1 MATAPEDPEYV
12 EGPLLA
18 DGCIEERR
26 YQLRLADTAT
36 RDHTLVCLP
45 TGLGKTAVSLLV
57 TADRLAEHGGRSLL
71 LAPTK
76 PLVQQH
82 AAFYREPLDV
92 PDDEIVVF
100 TGDVR
105 PDDRAALWDD
115 ARVVCAT
122 PQVVE
127 NDLVGNRISLAGVV
141 HCTFDE
147 CHRATGEYAYN
158 YIADRYHADADRP
171 LVTGMSASPGGD
183 KEEILTVCD
192 NLGLREVAVMTEDD
206 ADVEAHTYH
215 TAVEWEEVELPE
227 AVLAIRDRLNDV
239 ISDRLESLRELG
251 VANTTDP
258 NLSQSQ
264 LNRIRAKLQRLI
276 DNGDSDG
283 YQGMSAHA
291 EIMKLR
297 RAVELVETQSV
308 ESLRRYFERQRDAAR
323 SSGASKASQRF
334 VSEPRVTQAM
344 ESAESFDDLHP
355 KFRRTRI
362 LLARTLGV
370 EDGERVIVF
379 TESRDTAESLTDFL
393 GEHFETRR
401 FVGQGD
407 KEGSDGM
414 TQTEQTDTLDRFRDG
429 EFEVLVSTS
438 VAEEGLDVPDVDL
451 VLFYEPVP
459 KGIRSIQRKGRTGRA
474 SEGRVVV
481 LMAAD
486 TRDEAFFWK
495 SRNEEKR
502 METELRK
509 LKDLEGEIE
518 AEIAAQPGLAEFPG
532 GAADRREAAERAS
545 GGRPTEGRP
554 PNERAG
560 GVSGANDDTRAA
572 SGNAA
577 SQWSRP
583 SFPRDHV
590 VVVREVL
597 GPDLVV
603 GGGRQRPAGH
613 PGLVGV
619 VDRKRPRVDGD
630 GAVFEVRAVVGA
642 HDDGVRRRG
651 GAVVGRRLRHEEV
664 DLGVASVGARLAS
677 VATDHAG
684 VVVAGSQL
692 VLDLRDG
699 PVGVVRRVDLDRGCR
714 ARLGRAVG
722 GGIRVRVG
730 SLLERSPR
738 RLGRRRRG
746 ICRVFRLVPRR
757 GEAVGRGDQPSARP
771 GEVVDAVLP

>member
-12 EGPLLA
+12 DGPMLA

-57 TADRLAEHGGRSLL
+57 TADRLAEHGGKSLL
-71 LAPTK
+71 MAPTK

-82 AAFYREPLDV
+82 AGFYREALEV

-127 NDLVGNRISLAGVV
+127 NDLVGNRITLADVV

-171 LVTGMSASPGGD
+171 LVSGMSASPGGD

-215 TAVEWEEVELPE
+215 TAVEWEEVELPD
-227 AVLAIRDRLNDV
+227 AVLSIRDQLNDV
-239 ISDRLESLRELG
+239 ISERLESLRELG

-264 LNRIRAKLQRLI
+264 LNRIRAKLQRLV
-276 DNGDSDG
+276 DNGDSEG

-334 VSEPRVTQAM
+334 VSDPRVEQAM
-344 ESAESFDDLHP
+344 QSAESFDDLHP

-370 EDGERVIVF
+370 EEGDRVIVF

-393 GEHFETRR
+393 GEHFRTRR
-401 FVGQGD
+401 FVGQAD
-407 KEGSDGM
+407 TEGSDGM
-414 TQTEQTDTLDRFRDG
+414 TQTEQTDTLEQFRNG

-495 SRNEEKR
+495 SRNEEKQ

-509 LKDLEGEIE
+509 LKDIEGEIE
-518 AEIAAQPGLAEFPG
+518 AEIAAQSGVAEF
-532 GAADRREAAERAS
+532 AEADPSDGTGPWTWRC
-545 GGRPTEGRP
+545 RPTETETMWEKPPTRGVPMWMRTTMREVSMWMRTTTREVPLWTRTTTGPTVERSTAATLPRARPASPTSVRRPTRP
-554 PNERAG
+554 PGRMP
-560 GVSGANDDTRAA
+560 
-572 SGNAA
+572 
-577 SQWSRP
+577 RP
-583 SFPRDHV
+583 TKP
-590 VVVREVL
+590 
-597 GPDLVV
+597 PW
-603 GGGRQRPAGH
+603 
-613 PGLVGV
+613 
-619 VDRKRPRVDGD
+619 
-630 GAVFEVRAVVGA
+630 
-642 HDDGVRRRG
+642 
-651 GAVVGRRLRHEEV
+651 
-664 DLGVASVGARLAS
+664 
-677 VATDHAG
+677 
-684 VVVAGSQL
+684 
-692 VLDLRDG
+692 
-699 PVGVVRRVDLDRGCR
+699 
-714 ARLGRAVG
+714 
-722 GGIRVRVG
+722 
-730 SLLERSPR
+730 PR
-738 RLGRRRRG
+738 RNRTTPPSRSSPTSGRWTPTSPG
-746 ICRVFRLVPRR
+746 ICRPGRIWRPDWRR
-757 GEAVGRGDQPSARP
+757 SPSATTYSP
-771 GEVVDAVLP
+771 TG